1 MSNKTALQ
9 ELIEKLESELYEL
22 DTKGDIS
29 EINDGVRF
37 AYNHILTLID
47 DGILENEKQQI
58 IKAYHSGQVSIFK
71 LVKQH
76 IPNISFSLTQAE
88 IDKIESGEEL
98 SEDAVDY
105 FNSTYGN
112 PQGDPETTK

>member
-22 DTKGDIS
+22 DTKCDIS

-47 DGILENEKQQI
+47 DGILEKEKQQI
-58 IKAYHSGQVSIFK
+58 MEAW
-71 LVKQH
+71 
-76 IPNISFSLTQAE
+76 
-88 IDKIESGEEL
+88 L
-98 SEDAVDY
+98 SERDMTWINSNGEDATIEDLKPNAEDY
-105 FNSTYGN
+105 FNSKYGL
-112 PQGDPETTK
+112 GSW